1 MAIGSA
7 SAWATCI
14 PAPDKVPTVKAYSVA
29 GWVYAA
35 AVSTGSYANFM
46 EIVTAEGNNIGSL
59 YLTWHHVGGLHGR
72 AMFVSDGLPSNPTY
86 HSVNLA
92 PPANTWTHLAAV
104 FTGSQ
109 LLGYKNGALVGS
121 AVTVSLVNLPSV
133 LKSRAL
139 RPGTGPA
146 GYGADLGYWNAALTA
161 DEIAAMGKGV
171 SAGSIRNASRFAF
184 CPFIREQQN
193 IHAPLTG
200 GAGNTATTHPRI
212 YSP

>member
-1 MAIGSA
+1 MAIGNA
-7 SAWATCI
+7 SAWVTCT
-14 PAPDKVPTVKAYSVA
+14 PAPDITPAVKAHTIA
-29 GWVYAA
+29 GWVYASA
-35 AVSTGSYANFM
+35 ISSGSYANFM
-46 EIVTAEGNNIGSL
+46 EIITAEANQIGSL
-59 YLTWHHVGGLHGR
+59 YLAWHHAGGFQGR
-72 AMFVSDGLPSNPTY
+72 AIFVSDGLPSNPTY
-86 HSVNLA
+86 HTVDLS

-104 FTGSQ
+104 FNGSQ

-121 AVTVSLVNLPSV
+121 AVTVSLVSTPSV

-146 GYGADLGYWNAALTA
+146 GYGADLGFWNAALTA

-184 CPFIREQQN
+184 LPFIREKQN
-193 IHAPLTG
+193 LHAVLTG
-200 GAGNTATTHPRI
+200 GAGNTANTHPRI